1 MKKVLLASL
10 IAGALAS
17 GQANAFNDIVFDFNG
32 AAAGGQQTISFFDWL
47 PGNALS
53 IGAAVSSSTGVPF
66 TTVYQAKLG
75 SAVKNEGGGGQTS
88 YSPLAGTEFTIQ
100 ASIIELGTGLGGSS
114 ASFTVL
120 GGVINMFYDTTPDS
134 NTITGGGYGDGTL
147 ILTASILNGS
157 GTFNNSTAAGN
168 TELIP
173 GSGITLCSLG
183 IQTAGC
189 TPVLLD
195 SFGTDNQSGVLS
207 QTGNGSS
214 TVNAHVDY
222 QDSNFF
228 RSILTTLAIGLND
241 TTNLADPFAQT
252 NPSDEVMGVVPV
264 YTVVG
269 GDKINGVACGT
280 AGGMTEAGVAV
291 SRCDFHFQSDGA
303 TSFNSAPEPG
313 ALALLGLGLVG
324 VAASRRRAKQQ

>member
-53 IGAAVSSSTGVPF
+53 IGALSSGSGVPF

-88 YSPLAGTEFTIQ
+88 FSPLAGTEFTIQ
-100 ASIIELGTGLGGSS
+100 ASIVEVATGLGGSS
-114 ASFTVL
+114 ASFTVM

-147 ILTASILNGS
+147 ILSASILNGT
-157 GTFNNSTAAGN
+157 GAFNNATIGGN
-168 TELIP
+168 AELIP

-195 SFGTDNQSGVLS
+195 GFGVDNQSGVLS
-207 QTGNGSS
+207 HTGNGSS
-214 TVNAHVDY
+214 TINAHVDY

-228 RSILTTLAIGLND
+228 RSILTTLEVGLND

-252 NPSDEVMGVVPV
+252 NPSDTVVGVTPV
-264 YTVVG
+264 YTNVG
-269 GDKINGVACGT
+269 GARINGDANCR
-280 AGGMTEAGVAV
+280 AGGLTEAGVAV
-291 SRCDFHFQSDGA
+291 ARCDFHFQSDGA